1 MNANPPH
8 TTLTRIEHCV
18 PVHSL
23 TDSSVTLANSVPKPD
38 DLSSCSLSPTQIQQ
52 LQQLLHD
59 CADLFVTSGGSLGC
73 TDVVIHKIQT
83 SGTPICQAILVALK
97 KRWTHKLKP
106 CYSTI
111 LSNQVVVPGLTP

>member
-1 MNANPPH
+1 MF
-8 TTLTRIEHCV
+8 V
-18 PVHSL
+18 D
-23 TDSSVTLANSVPKPD
+23 TDSSVTQANSVPKPD

-97 KRWTHKLKP
+97 TTVD
-106 CYSTI
+106 S
-111 LSNQVVVPGLTP
+111 QVVVPGLPQL